1 MTDSPRRLPLQTG
14 GRLWGHRR
22 VRLGVS
28 LRQLASEAGIGR
40 GLLSLMESGRMTPTS
55 EEYDRIIAALDR
67 FEAATGIGPEGNAA

>member
-1 MTDSPRRLPLQTG
+1 
-14 GRLWGHRR
+14 
-22 VRLGVS
+22 VS